1 MPHISYTNPV
11 CMWVF
16 AFVAVG
22 AISSRSEAD
31 KPAEKV
37 WSTSNFLDFADG
49 SFSDG
54 GVNTYVTADGT
65 VRLINQWD
73 LDNDG
78 NIDVVLPNDHN
89 HNDRV
94 DLFIYPGKKGRFDA
108 NLWKQLPTD
117 GGQAVAIVDL
127 NLDGHLELVVAN
139 DSNATTTDL
148 DSYIYW
154 GSEQGF
160 NAARR
165 TGLPTKGAQAIAIED
180 LNGDRHPEIVF
191 ANSGLEYHGVTRS
204 HPSYVY
210 WNGPQGFDPSE
221 VKMLPTN
228 SASGVLVRGSDH
240 ANPASHLA
248 RRELLTLEVK
258 SCDAAAVGI
267 DTVLRWSSCWW

>member
-16 AFVAVG
+16 AFVAMG

-78 NIDVVLPNDHN
+78 NIDVVLPNDHDS
-89 HNDRV
+89 NDRV

-117 GGQAVAIVDL
+117 GGQAVPRSLTPSTRTSPA
-127 NLDGHLELVVAN
+127 GHGGREAGTGRQHTSQKPVR
-139 DSNATTTDL
+139 NA
-148 DSYIYW
+148 
-154 GSEQGF
+154 
-160 NAARR
+160 
-165 TGLPTKGAQAIAIED
+165 K
-180 LNGDRHPEIVF
+180 
-191 ANSGLEYHGVTRS
+191 SGH
-204 HPSYVY
+204 
-210 WNGPQGFDPSE
+210 
-221 VKMLPTN
+221 
-228 SASGVLVRGSDH
+228 
-240 ANPASHLA
+240 
-248 RRELLTLEVK
+248 
-258 SCDAAAVGI
+258 
-267 DTVLRWSSCWW
+267 